1 MAKINWKKIIV
12 YSLVAGLLIY
22 TRFINLS
29 WGLPYP
35 FHPDERNMSVALQQL
50 KCDQFS
56 VLNFQ
61 FLKNCFNPYFFAYGQ
76 FPLYLGYLLIKVLKF
91 FDGDLARPIS
101 FSEATISLRLISA
114 VASVFTAIILI
125 KIISLIIKKKSVF
138 FLLIIS
144 FLIIFSPYAIQFSH
158 FGTTESLLMFFYSLI
173 VYFSLKLQSV
183 LGSGK
188 KEDRSGQRKLIFHL
202 SLSLG
207 LAAATKLSA
216 VIFILVPLTVSVYE
230 ILFTSGNKFF
240 PKFSMNK
247 FLKKLKNL
255 GKIIGGLAFLTLL
268 SALVFSPHNWIS
280 WADFINTL
288 RYETGVATGKIAV
301 FYTRQFIGT
310 IPVLFQLEKIFP
322 YVLGLPMS
330 LMGFIGLTGL
340 GWKDRRI
347 NLLRLAFLI
356 YFLPNAFLFAKWTR
370 FMAPVFPIMLVFAI
384 LTLLRIKIIKVI
396 KIIVV
401 IFAIIPGVAYLSI
414 YQNPDVRFK
423 ASDWIYKN
431 IPAHAYILSETAN
444 VVDLPVPNR
453 NFSDKNYQLVSF
465 DFYDLENNP
474 LLEKELI
481 QHQQKAD
488 YIFIP
493 SRRLFM
499 NHSCYRPED
508 LRLKDKI
515 VNFITNRC
523 QQFQERYPLIN
534 DYYQK
539 LFSGELGFKKIAEF
553 RAYPR
558 INFQFSLFSFQL
570 VFPDE
575 EAEETWTVFDHP
587 LVRIYRR
594 F

>member
-1 MAKINWKKIIV
+1 MPKINWKKIIV
-12 YSLVAGLLIY
+12 YSLVVGLLVY
-22 TRFINLS
+22 TRLINLS

-35 FHPDERNMSVALQQL
+35 FHPDERNMANAVQQL
-50 KCDQFS
+50 NCKIS
-56 VLNFQ
+56 SFQ
-61 FLKNCFNPYFFAYGQ
+61 FPRDCFNPHFFAYGQ

-91 FDGDLARPIS
+91 FDGHLAWPTG

-114 VASVFTAIILI
+114 VASFFTAIVLI
-125 KIISLIIKKKSVF
+125 KIINFIVKEKSVF
-138 FLLIIS
+138 FFFLTS

-173 VYFSLKLQSV
+173 IYFSLKLQSV
-183 LGSGK
+183 LGSRK
-188 KEDRSGQRKLIFHL
+188 KEDRSGQGKLVFFL

-230 ILFTSGNKFF
+230 ILFSSSDKFF
-240 PKFSMNK
+240 PKFSMNM
-247 FLKKLKNL
+247 LLRKLKNL
-255 GKIIGGLAFLTLL
+255 GKITGSLVFFTLFF
-268 SALVFSPHNWIS
+268 ALVFSPHNWIS

-322 YVLGLPMS
+322 YALGLPMS
-330 LMGFIGLTGL
+330 LMGFIGLLGL

-370 FMAPVFPIMLVFAI
+370 FMAPVFPIL
-384 LTLLRIKIIKVI
+384 
-396 KIIVV
+396 V
-401 IFAIIPGVAYLSI
+401 IFAILFLLKIKVINIIKFIIVILAIIPGIAYLSV
-414 YQNPDVRFK
+414 YQKQDVRFQ

-431 IPAHAYILSETAN
+431 IPANAYILSETAN
-444 VVDLPVPNR
+444 VVDLPVPSR
-453 NFSDKNYQLVSF
+453 NFSDKNYRLVSF
-465 DFYDLENNP
+465 DFYDLENDP
-474 LLEKELI
+474 LLQKELS

-488 YIFIP
+488 YIFVP

-508 LRLKDKI
+508 LRLRDKI

-539 LFSGELGFKKIAEF
+539 LFSGELVFKKIAEF
-553 RAYPR
+553 SSYPR
-558 INFQFSLFSFQL
+558 INFQFSIFSFQL
-570 VFPDE
+570 IFPDE
-575 EAEETWTVFDHP
+575 GAEETWTVFDHP
-587 LVRIYRR
+587 VVRIYRR